1 MLVFCSCVLF
11 EQKLMEGKSGGGY
24 LRMQEKRESYTPLLL
39 LLTCTQG
46 LVMCWQTDSMDSTHD
61 LCNLCVVRC
70 ACACNWCAWKKPG
83 SYCKDELD
91 IAYEELQPD
100 KKGMLKYDCWTADK
114 SNFIIIAPQK
124 VSASVNIICTST
136 CLFLFE
142 TFSL

>member
-1 MLVFCSCVLF
+1 MQLLF
-11 EQKLMEGKSGGGY
+11 IDVGGDTYHVAETSG
-24 LRMQEKRESYTPLLL
+24 T
-39 LLTCTQG
+39 
-46 LVMCWQTDSMDSTHD
+46 
-61 LCNLCVVRC
+61 
-70 ACACNWCAWKKPG
+70 WKKPG

-100 KKGMLKYDCWTADK
+100 KKGMLKIQVYDCWTADK